1 MGCTTSR
8 LVHNPMPILGSAPRA
23 GTRAEQLRR
32 NRKKWCSNLAERG
45 DASSHIPRHFP
56 GTCITSH
63 FLVALFFGAE
73 NRFYSRRRR
82 TPSQHPAPRAAEP
95 LAPQDQA
102 KRGTSPGTGHQT
114 TAQGCA
120 RGAAG
125 GQGRATRAHRA
136 PHTGPGSSTAKK
148 IHARV

>member
-1 MGCTTSR
+1 MGCPTSR

-32 NRKKWCSNLAERG
+32 SRKKWCSNLAERG

-63 FLVALFFGAE
+63 FLVALFLVPKTDFTRAE
-73 NRFYSRRRR
+73 GERPRSARL
-82 TPSQHPAPRAAEP
+82 PAP

-102 KRGTSPGTGHQT
+102 KKGNESWDGAPNHGSGLRPRG
-114 TAQGCA
+114 C
-120 RGAAG
+120 R
-125 GQGRATRAHRA
+125 
-136 PHTGPGSSTAKK
+136 GPGEGYPSTPCCT
-148 IHARV
+148 HWPRERHC